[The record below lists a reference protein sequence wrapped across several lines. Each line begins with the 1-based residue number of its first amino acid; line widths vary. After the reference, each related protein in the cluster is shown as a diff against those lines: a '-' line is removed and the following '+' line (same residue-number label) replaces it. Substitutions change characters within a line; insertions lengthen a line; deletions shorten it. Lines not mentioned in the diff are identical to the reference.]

1 VTGFDSLE
9 NRTGGKSA
17 KLRFLPMSQKPN
29 GPALER

>member
-1 VTGFDSLE
+1 MTGFDSLE